1 MKEWISIND
10 KLPKKD
16 EVVLCFTRNDEF
28 IFGILYNE
36 EEKSFYNINSEYKEY
51 VTHWCYLVSPGE
63 KKGN

>member
-1 MKEWISIND
+1 MSEWISIND

-16 EVVLCFTRNDEF
+16 EVVLCFTRNDKF

-36 EEKSFYNINSEYKEY
+36 EEKSFYNINSGYKEY
-51 VTHWCYLVSPGE
+51 VTHWCYLIYPDE

>member
-1 MKEWISIND
+1 MNEWISIND
-10 KLPKKD
+10 KLPEKD

-28 IFGILYNE
+28 IFGIIYNE

-51 VTHWCYLVSPGE
+51 VTHWCYLISPGE